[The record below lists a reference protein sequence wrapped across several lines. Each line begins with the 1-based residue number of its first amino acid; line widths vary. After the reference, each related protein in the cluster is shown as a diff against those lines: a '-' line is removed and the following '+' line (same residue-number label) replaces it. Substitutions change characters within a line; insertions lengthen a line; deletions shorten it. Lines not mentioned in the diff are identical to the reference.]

1 MPLFGSQRRYFALI
15 LTQGKMASV
24 LIVDDDGDIASLLQ
38 ALLDSRGHHT
48 TVAHDGRQAL
58 EQMARQLPD
67 LVISDAEMPVLDAR
81 GMAYRMVYE
90 DCGRELIPIVL
101 ISGSP
106 EIKQIAGRIGTSY
119 LLAKPFS
126 IDALVAMVDRALEE
140 KRPFQPC
147 PRSGESR

>member
-1 MPLFGSQRRYFALI
+1 
-15 LTQGKMASV
+15 MASI

-38 ALLDSRGHHT
+38 VLLESKGHRSS
-48 TVAHDGRQAL
+48 VAHDGRQAL
-58 EQMARQLPD
+58 ELMDEHLPD

-90 DCGRELIPIVL
+90 NCGRELIPILL

-106 EIKQIAGRIGTSY
+106 EIKQIARRIGTTY

-140 KRPFQPC
+140 KQPFRPC
-147 PRSGESR
+147 P